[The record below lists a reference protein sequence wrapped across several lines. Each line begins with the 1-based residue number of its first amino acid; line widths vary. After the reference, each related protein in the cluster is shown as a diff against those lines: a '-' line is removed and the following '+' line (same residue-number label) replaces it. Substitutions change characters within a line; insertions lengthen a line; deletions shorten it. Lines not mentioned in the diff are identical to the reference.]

1 MLEEQDYIVL
11 TEDMPGKGLKAGD
24 VGVIIHIHGQEE
36 AFEVEFSALDGS
48 SLAVATVLASQARP
62 GTGYDV
68 KHARKIE
75 LDCRAGITAEEKS
88 LPVPFQD
95 AKQQMLKELDRVVLT
110 ADVTADIDGGDL
122 KAGDVGTIV
131 HMIDPEEA
139 FIVEFLTLDIY
150 TAAVATVL
158 ASQARP
164 VTGHDVSHSR
174 KVTKIAG
181 ASTPTPPTA

>member
-1 MLEEQDYIVL
+1 MPEEQDYIVL

-24 VGVIIHIHGQEE
+24 VGTIVHVHRKEE
-36 AFEVEFSALDGS
+36 AFEAEFMALDGS
-48 SLAVATVLASQARP
+48 MVAVATVLASQARP
-62 GTGYDV
+62 GTGYEV
-68 KHARKIE
+68 NHSRKVE
-75 LDCRAGITAEEKS
+75 TGCLAGITVGEKS
-88 LPVPFQD
+88 LPSASQGT
-95 AKQQMLKELDRVVLT
+95 KQPAFKELDRIVLT
-110 ADVTADIDGGDL
+110 ADVMADIDGGDL

-174 KVTKIAG
+174 KVAKIAG

>member
-36 AFEVEFSALDGS
+36 AFEVEFSVLGGS

-68 KHARKIE
+68 NHARKIE
-75 LDCRAGITAEEKS
+75 LDCRAGTTSAEKS
-88 LPVPFQD
+88 SSSPVQD
-95 AKQQMLKELDRVVLT
+95 TRRQMFKELDTIVLT
-110 ADVTADIDGGDL
+110 EDVIADIDGGDL

-181 ASTPTPPTA
+181 ASTPTSPTA

>member
-11 TEDMPGKGLKAGD
+11 TEDMPRKGLKAGD
-24 VGVIIHIHGQEE
+24 VGIIVRVHGKEE
-36 AFEVEFSALDGS
+36 AFETEFLALNGGT
-48 SLAVATVLASQARP
+48 VATVTVPVSQVRA

-68 KHARKIE
+68 NHARKVE
-75 LDCRAGITAEEKS
+75 TSCLARMTAEEKS
-88 LPVPFQD
+88 SSIPRQD
-95 AKQQMLKELDRVVLT
+95 TTQQMFKELDTIVLT
-110 ADVTADIDGGDL
+110 SDVAADIDGGDL

-164 VTGHDVSHSR
+164 VTGYDVSHSR

-181 ASTPTPPTA
+181 SKSS